1 MISLVLVNLLLT
13 YLNNLVFFLSSN
25 LTITYLVVSSF
36 FEQRTTRVLVVCT
49 LWISLGQV
57 LHTHSLLFIDSLG
70 CTNELWWFRNCMSL
84 RVWIISWR
92 DYKPIWILRWLTN
105 KLTGKRSYLDVVW
118 CLLRFVLLL
127 GALLAPFFLGDVF

>member
-57 LHTHSLLFIDSLG
+57 LHTHSLLFIDG

-105 KLTGKRSYLDVVW
+105 KLTGKRCYLDVVW